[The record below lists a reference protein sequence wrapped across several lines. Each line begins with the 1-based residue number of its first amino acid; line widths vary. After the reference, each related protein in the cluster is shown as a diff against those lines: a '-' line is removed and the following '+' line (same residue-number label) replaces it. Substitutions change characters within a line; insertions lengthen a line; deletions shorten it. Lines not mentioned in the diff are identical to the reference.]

1 MQLIKPKRLE
11 KGDLIGLLT
20 PASTP
25 GDMTRIDRAV
35 IYLEKLGYRTIVG
48 KNVGKRHG
56 YLAGTNSERL
66 EDLHGFFAD
75 KNVKAIFS
83 LRGGYGSGRM
93 IDKIDFS
100 LIRNNPKIFV
110 GYSDITSLQMSFLS
124 KCGLVTFAGPMP
136 AVDFHG
142 EVNRYTEE
150 IFWETVT
157 NPEYKG
163 KAVYP
168 ESTIPSGNKK
178 GRAAGR
184 LTGGNLA
191 LYMALM
197 GTGYLPYPEKY
208 LLLFEDVS
216 EPPYR
221 IDRMLNTL
229 KLAKVLQGAQGI
241 VLGQFTDMLPEGYSD
256 PTLSLEEVY
265 AEYIDV
271 LDIPVI
277 KNFPHG
283 HVKELFTVPWGI
295 MAEADSDTAEL
306 TLLEPAVI

>member
-1 MQLIKPKRLE
+1 MHIIKPEKLK
-11 KGDLIGLLT
+11 KGDLIGLVT

-25 GDMTRIDRAV
+25 GDLTRIDRAV
-35 IYLEKLGYRTIVG
+35 SYLEKLGYRTIIG

-56 YLAGTNSERL
+56 YLAGTNAERL
-66 EDLHGFFAD
+66 EDLHGFFAN

-93 IDKIDFS
+93 LDKLDFE
-100 LIRNNPKIFV
+100 LIRQNPKIFV
-110 GYSDITSLQMSFLS
+110 GYSDITSLQMAMLS

-142 EVNRYTEE
+142 DVNKYTEE

-157 NPEYKG
+157 NPGYKG

-168 ESTIPSGNKK
+168 DSAVATGN
-178 GRAAGR
+178 GRGKARGR

-191 LYMALM
+191 LYIALM
-197 GTGYLPYPEKY
+197 GTGYLPFPRNYI
-208 LLLFEDVS
+208 LLFEDVS

-229 KLAKVLQGAQGI
+229 KLAGVLQKAKGLI
-241 VLGQFTDMLPEGYSD
+241 FGQFTDMLPEGYND
-256 PTLSLEEVY
+256 PTLTLEEVY
-265 AEYIDV
+265 SEYVDV
-271 LDIPVI
+271 LESPVL

-283 HVKELFTVPWGI
+283 HVKEIYTVPWGLK
-295 MAEADSDTAEL
+295 AEIDSDKGL
-306 TLLEPAVI
+306 FKLLESAVI